1 MVCRS
6 AGASLCCFRGLGFLA
21 AAFLAVLGLA
31 LLLARFLGI
40 VFTARRLAVFFL
52 GAFPR
57 FCFPLRAAAR
67 FLLCAMA
74 VPSVIEHLKK
84 V

>member
-1 MVCRS
+1 MPMVCLS
-6 AGASLCCFRGLGFLA
+6 AGASPCCFRGLGFLA

-31 LLLARFLGI
+31 LLARFLGI

-52 GAFPR
+52 GVFPR

-67 FLLCAMA
+67 LLR
-74 VPSVIEHLKK
+74 
-84 V
+84 